1 MYDIPKDKKYPAY
14 AKSCLECNY
23 AECKDDTLNCLKL
36 GIKDVSPDCLTCNA
50 D

>member
-1 MYDIPKDKKYPAY
+1 MYDVPKIKKYPAY

-23 AECKDDTLNCLKL
+23 VGKDDTLNCLKL
-36 GIKDVSPDCLTCNA
+36 RIKNVSPYCLTCNA